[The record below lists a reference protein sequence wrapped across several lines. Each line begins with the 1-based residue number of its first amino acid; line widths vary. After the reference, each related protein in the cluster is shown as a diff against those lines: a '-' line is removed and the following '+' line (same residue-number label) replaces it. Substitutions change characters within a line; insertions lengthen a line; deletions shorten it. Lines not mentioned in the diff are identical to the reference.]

1 MLIMKLKELIEVLSN
16 YDEELEVV
24 FYGLEYF
31 ALEEKELES
40 IQEADGRLEITIEL

>member
-1 MLIMKLKELIEVLSN
+1 MKLKELIEVLSN

-40 IQEADGRLEITIEL
+40 IQGSRWPIGNNY